1 MRIAIIGG
9 GAAGLMAAATANELN
24 PKADIFLL
32 EKNNELGKKVI
43 ISGGGRCNV
52 TTGIEE
58 ITEVLQKYPRGA
70 KFLQSAMRN
79 FPPNE
84 VREWFETHGVPL
96 KCEDDMRVFPVSDNG
111 QDIVTVFKKIFSKNK
126 TNLLIRHQ
134 VTNIVKADDQFIVEI
149 KDQEPIKIDRV
160 ILSLGGQ
167 AYRHTGSTG
176 DGYALAENL
185 GHHVTPLAP
194 SLNSFIT
201 QEKWPNIL
209 SGVSF
214 VKATISANGD
224 KHESFAGPFLFTHT
238 GISGPAVFAL
248 SSLVAFQDYE
258 PKKALPITIDL
269 LPDCATE
276 KLIEDIKLAMK
287 QSPKKSFKNTIHA
300 FVPLSMAEVIAN
312 LLKIPLEKKN
322 AEIGNQMINNVTN
335 FIKKLP
341 LSVIGRGAGSEFV
354 TAGGVELNEVDPR
367 TMESKLVP
375 GLFFAGEILNV
386 DGFTGGFNLQ
396 ASWATGRLAGAN
408 CTKL

>member
-1 MRIAIIGG
+1 MRIAVIGG
-9 GAAGLMAAATANELN
+9 GAAGMMAATTINETN
-24 PKADIFLL
+24 YEAEVFLL

-52 TTGIEE
+52 TTGIED

-70 KFLQSAMRN
+70 KFLQSALRN
-79 FPPNE
+79 FPPAE
-84 VREWFETHGVPL
+84 VREWFETHGVPM
-96 KCEDDMRVFPVSDNG
+96 KCEEDMRVFPVSDNG
-111 QDIVTVFKKIFSKNK
+111 NDILSVFKKIFLKNK
-126 TNLLIRHQ
+126 TNLLLRHQ
-134 VTNIVKADDQFIVEI
+134 VTGITKVEDEFIIEI
-149 KDQEPIKIDRV
+149 KDQKPIRVDRV
-160 ILSLGGQ
+160 ILALGGQ

-224 KHESFAGPFLFTHT
+224 KHESFTGPFLFTHT

-248 SSLVAFQDYE
+248 SSLVAFQNYG

-269 LPDCATE
+269 LPESPSE
-276 KLIEDIKLAMK
+276 KLINDIKMAMK

-300 FVPLSMAEVIAN
+300 FVPLSVAEVICN
-312 LLKIPLEKKN
+312 LLKISLEKKN
-322 AEIGNQMINNVTN
+322 AEIGNQMINSVVV

-354 TAGGVELNEVDPR
+354 TAGGIELGEVNPR

-375 GLFFAGEILNV
+375 GLYFAGEILNV

-396 ASWATGRLAGAN
+396 ASWATGRLAGMN
-408 CTKL
+408 VVK